1 LDDISTSS
9 LFILL
14 GILILLSAYFSSSE
28 TGMMSINRYRLKHL
42 ENEGNKAAI
51 RVRKLIDRPD
61 RLIGLILIGNNL
73 VNIAAS
79 IIAGIIGSRLLGDDV
94 LGLVLTT
101 VILTFV
107 VLIFAEVTPK
117 TVAALYPEKVAFP
130 SSFIL
135 APLLLVFYPFVFLIN
150 GITNGLLALF
160 RISPSD
166 GSSDSLSRE
175 ELRTVVFEA
184 GAMIPKKHQDMLVGI
199 LDLEKVTAEDIMVP
213 RSDIV
218 AIDIN
223 DDWKDIQKRLVNA
236 QHTRVLLYRDSIDD
250 AVGFV
255 HVRDALRLLSRDQF
269 TKASLLRAVREI
281 YFTPESTPLH
291 TLMYKFQAAKERIG
305 LVVDEYGDIQGLVT
319 LEDILEEIIGDFTTS
334 FLPDHSKEANLQQD
348 GSVLIDGSVNVRE
361 LNKELDWHFPT
372 EGPKT
377 LNGLILEYL
386 EDIPQANISLRLAG
400 YPIEIVEMKDNMVKT
415 VRVMPKLF
423 RTENGRDAS
432 SLSG

>member
-14 GILILLSAYFSSSE
+14 GILVFLSAYFSSSE
-28 TGMMSINRYRLKHL
+28 TSMMSINRYRLKHL
-42 ENEGNKAAI
+42 GNEGNKGAL
-51 RVRKLIDRPD
+51 RVQRLLERPD

-79 IIAGIIGSRLLGDDV
+79 AVATVIGIRLYGDMGIAIATI
-94 LGLVLTT
+94 VLTL
-101 VILTFV
+101 VIL
-107 VLIFAEVTPK
+107 IFSEVTPK
-117 TVAALYPEKVAFP
+117 TIAALYPEKVSFP
-130 SSFIL
+130 ASFIL
-135 APLLLVFYPFVFLIN
+135 LPMLKVLYPLVFLVN
-150 GITNGLLALF
+150 SITNVILSIL
-160 RISPSD
+160 RISTVEND
-166 GSSDSLSRE
+166 DNSLSRE
-175 ELRTVVFEA
+175 ELRTVVHEA

-223 DDWKDIQKRLVNA
+223 HDWKDIQKQLVNS

-255 HVRDALRLLSRDQF
+255 HVRDALRLLSKDQF
-269 TKASLLRAVREI
+269 TKSSLLRAVREI

-291 TLMYKFQAAKERIG
+291 TLMYKFQAVKERIG

-334 FLPDHSKEANLQQD
+334 ILPDHSKETDTQQD
-348 GSVLIDGSVNVRE
+348 GSVVVDGSANVRE
-361 LNKELDWHFPT
+361 LNKEMSWHFPT

-377 LNGLILEYL
+377 LNGIILEYL
-386 EDIPQANISLRLAG
+386 EDIPQANIGLRLAG
-400 YPIEIVEMKDNMVKT
+400 YPIEILEMKDNMVKT
-415 VRVMPKLF
+415 VRVMPEYYK
-423 RTENGRDAS
+423 AS
-432 SLSG
+432 DQVSFD

>member
-1 LDDISTSS
+1 LEDIATSS
-9 LFILL
+9 LFVIL
-14 GILILLSAYFSSSE
+14 GILILFSAYFSSSE

-42 ENEGNKAAI
+42 ENEGHAGAQ
-51 RVRKLIDRPD
+51 RVQKLLQRPD

-73 VNIAAS
+73 VNVFAS
-79 IIAGIIGSRLLGDDV
+79 IIAAQICVRMFGDLGVAIAGVALTIIL
-94 LGLVLTT
+94 
-101 VILTFV
+101 
-107 VLIFAEVTPK
+107 LIFAEVTPK
-117 TVAALYPEKVAFP
+117 TLAALHPEKISFP
-130 SSFIL
+130 SSLIL
-135 APLLLVFYPFVFLIN
+135 SPLLFVFMPIVVALN
-150 GITNGLLALF
+150 WITNGILALF
-160 RISPSD
+160 KINPQNINGD
-166 GSSDSLSRE
+166 TLSQE
-175 ELRTVVFEA
+175 ELRTVVYEA
-184 GAMIPKKHQDMLVGI
+184 GTMIPKKHQEMLVGI

-213 RSDIV
+213 RSDIM

-223 DDWKDIQKRLVNA
+223 DEWKDIQKRLVNA

-255 HVRDALRLLSRDQF
+255 HVRDALRLLSKDQF

-281 YFTPESTPLH
+281 YFTPDSTPLH

-348 GSVLIDGSVNVRE
+348 GSVLIDGSANIRE
-361 LNKELDWHFPT
+361 LNKELDWQFPT

-386 EDIPQANISLRLAG
+386 EDIPEANISLRLAG
-400 YPIEIVEMKDNMVKT
+400 YPIEVIEMKDNMVKT
-415 VRVMPKLF
+415 LRVIPEF
-423 RTENGRDAS
+423 YRNGEMKS
-432 SLSG
+432 SE

>member
-1 LDDISTSS
+1 
-9 LFILL
+9 
-14 GILILLSAYFSSSE
+14 
-28 TGMMSINRYRLKHL
+28 MSINRYRLKHL
-42 ENEGNKAAI
+42 ENEGHKGAI
-51 RVRKLIDRPD
+51 RVQRLLQRPD

-73 VNIAAS
+73 VNIGAS
-79 IIAGIIGSRLLGDDV
+79 AIATVLCIRLFGDAWGV
-94 LGLVLTT
+94 LIAT
-101 VILTFV
+101 ISLTFV
-107 VLIFAEVTPK
+107 ILIFAEVTPK
-117 TVAALYPEKVAFP
+117 TLAALYPDKIAFP

-135 APLLLVFYPFVFLIN
+135 QPLLFVMYPFVYLIN
-150 GITNGLLALF
+150 GITNGILALF
-160 RISPSD
+160 RINPSG
-166 GSSDSLSRE
+166 GSGDSLSKE

-184 GAMIPKKHQDMLVGI
+184 GAMIPKRHQDMLVGI
-199 LDLEKVTAEDIMVP
+199 LDLEKVTAEDIMVK
-213 RSDIV
+213 RSEIV

-223 DDWKDIQKRLVNA
+223 DEWKDIQKQLVIS

-255 HVRDALRLLSRDQF
+255 HVRDALRLLSKDQF

-334 FLPDHSKEANLQQD
+334 ILPDHSKEANVQQD
-348 GSVLIDGSVNVRE
+348 GSVVLDGSANIRD
-361 LNKELDWHFPT
+361 LNKEMDWNFPT

-400 YPIEIVEMKDNMVKT
+400 YPIEILEMKDNMVKT
-415 VRVMPKLF
+415 VRVMPKYF
-423 RTENGRDAS
+423 RQEDYNLNTDRP
-432 SLSG
+432 

>member
-1 LDDISTSS
+1 
-9 LFILL
+9 
-14 GILILLSAYFSSSE
+14 
-28 TGMMSINRYRLKHL
+28 MMSINRYRLKHL

-223 DDWKDIQKRLVNA
+223 DDWKDIQKLLVNA

-415 VRVMPKLF
+415 VRVMPKLY

>member
-1 LDDISTSS
+1 MEDISTTT
-9 LFILL
+9 LL
-14 GILILLSAYFSSSE
+14 IALGVLILLSAYFSSSE

-42 ENEGNKAAI
+42 DNEGNRAAK
-51 RVRKLIDRPD
+51 RVQKLLDRLD

-79 IIAGIIGSRLLGDDV
+79 AIATIICTRWFGESWGVVA
-94 LGLVLTT
+94 TT
-101 VILTFV
+101 FGLTFIL
-107 VLIFAEVTPK
+107 LIFAEVTPK
-117 TVAALYPEKVAFP
+117 TLAALYPEKIAFP

-135 APLLLVFYPFVFLIN
+135 RPLMVIMYPFVAFIN
-150 GITNGLLALF
+150 GITNGILAILK
-160 RISPSD
+160 INPTD
-166 GSSDSLSRE
+166 GSDNSLSRE
-175 ELRTVVFEA
+175 ELRTVVYEA
-184 GAMIPKKHQDMLVGI
+184 GNMIPKRHQEMLVGI

-213 RSDIV
+213 RNEIV

-223 DDWKDIQKRLVNA
+223 DEWKDIQRQLINA

-255 HVRDALRLLSRDQF
+255 HARDALRLLSKDQF

-291 TLMYKFQAAKERIG
+291 TLMYKFQAEKERIA
-305 LVVDEYGDIQGLVT
+305 LVVDEYGDIMGLVT

-334 FLPDHSKEANLQQD
+334 MVPDHSKEAHTQQD
-348 GSVLIDGSVNVRE
+348 GSVLVDGSANIRD
-361 LNKELDWHFPT
+361 LNKEMDWQFPT

-386 EDIPQANISLRLAG
+386 EEIPENKVSIRLAG
-400 YPIEIVEMKDNMVKT
+400 YPIEIVDISENMVKT
-415 VRVMPKLF
+415 VRVMPHFFLDP
-423 RTENGRDAS
+423 NGHAAE
-432 SLSG
+432 

>member
-1 LDDISTSS
+1 MEDIATSS
-9 LFILL
+9 LFIIL
-14 GILILLSAYFSSSE
+14 GVLILLSAYFSSSE

-42 ENEGNKAAI
+42 ENEGHAGAQ
-51 RVRKLIDRPD
+51 RVQKLLQRPD

-73 VNIAAS
+73 VNVFAS
-79 IIAGIIGSRLLGDDV
+79 IIAAQICVRLFGDLGVAIAGVALTIIL
-94 LGLVLTT
+94 
-101 VILTFV
+101 
-107 VLIFAEVTPK
+107 LIFAEVTPK
-117 TVAALYPEKVAFP
+117 TLAALHPEKISFP
-130 SSFIL
+130 SSLIL
-135 APLLLVFYPFVFLIN
+135 SPLLFIFMPIVVALN
-150 GITNGLLALF
+150 WITNGILALF
-160 RISPSD
+160 KINPQNINGD
-166 GSSDSLSRE
+166 TLSQE
-175 ELRTVVFEA
+175 ELRTVVYEA
-184 GAMIPKKHQDMLVGI
+184 GTMIPKKHQEMLVGI

-213 RSDIV
+213 RSDIM

-223 DDWKDIQKRLVNA
+223 DEWKDIQKQLVNA

-255 HVRDALRLLSRDQF
+255 HVRDALRLLSKDQF

-281 YFTPESTPLH
+281 YFTPDSTPLH

-348 GSVLIDGSVNVRE
+348 GSVLIDGSANIRE
-361 LNKELDWHFPT
+361 LNKELDWQFPT

-386 EDIPQANISLRLAG
+386 EDIPEANISLRLAG
-400 YPIEIVEMKDNMVKT
+400 YPIEVIEMKDNMVKT
-415 VRVMPKLF
+415 LRVIPEFYRNEETK
-423 RTENGRDAS
+423 S
-432 SLSG
+432 SE

>member
-1 LDDISTSS
+1 LEDITTSS
-9 LFILL
+9 LFIIL
-14 GILILLSAYFSSSE
+14 GVLILLSAYFSSSE

-42 ENEGNKAAI
+42 ENEGHKGAL
-51 RVRKLIDRPD
+51 RVQKLLQRPD

-79 IIAGIIGSRLLGDDV
+79 SIATIICMRLFGH
-94 LGLVLTT
+94 LGLGVATAITTLSLTL
-101 VILTFV
+101 VI
-107 VLIFAEVTPK
+107 LIFAEVTPK
-117 TVAALYPEKVAFP
+117 TLAALYPEKISFP
-130 SSFIL
+130 SSLIL
-135 APLLLVFYPFVFLIN
+135 LPLLTLLYPFVYLVN
-150 GITNGLLALF
+150 GICNGLLALM
-160 RISPSD
+160 RVRPAGGGD
-166 GSSDSLSRE
+166 DTNSLSRE
-175 ELRTVVFEA
+175 ELRTVVHEA

-213 RSDIV
+213 RSDIM

-223 DDWKDIQKRLVNA
+223 DEWKDIQKQLVNA
-236 QHTRVLLYRDSIDD
+236 QHTRVLVYRDSIDD

-255 HVRDALRLLSRDQF
+255 HVRDALRLLSKDQF

-348 GSVLIDGSVNVRE
+348 GSVLLDGSANIRE
-361 LNKELDWHFPT
+361 LNKELDWQFPT

-386 EDIPQANISLRLAG
+386 EDIPEANISLRLAG
-400 YPIEIVEMKDNMVKT
+400 YPIEVLEMKDNMVKT
-415 VRVMPKLF
+415 VRVIPEF
-423 RTENGRDAS
+423 YRDGVMNS
-432 SLSG
+432 SE

>member
-1 LDDISTSS
+1 
-9 LFILL
+9 
-14 GILILLSAYFSSSE
+14 
-28 TGMMSINRYRLKHL
+28 M
-42 ENEGNKAAI
+42 
-51 RVRKLIDRPD
+51 
-61 RLIGLILIGNNL
+61 LIGNNL
-73 VNIAAS
+73 VNIGAS
-79 IIAGIIGSRLLGDDV
+79 AIATVLCIRLFGDAWGV
-94 LGLVLTT
+94 LIAT
-101 VILTFV
+101 ISLTFV
-107 VLIFAEVTPK
+107 ILIFAEVTPK
-117 TVAALYPEKVAFP
+117 TLAALYPDKIAFP

-135 APLLLVFYPFVFLIN
+135 QPLLFVMYPFVYLIN
-150 GITNGLLALF
+150 GITNGILALF
-160 RISPSD
+160 RINPSG
-166 GSSDSLSRE
+166 GSGDSLSKE

-184 GAMIPKKHQDMLVGI
+184 GAMIPKRHQDMLVGI
-199 LDLEKVTAEDIMVP
+199 LDLEKVTAEDIMVK
-213 RSDIV
+213 RSEIV

-223 DDWKDIQKRLVNA
+223 DEWKDIQKQLVIS

-255 HVRDALRLLSRDQF
+255 HVRDALRLLSKDQF

-334 FLPDHSKEANLQQD
+334 ILPDHSKEANVQQD
-348 GSVLIDGSVNVRE
+348 GSVVLDGSANIRD
-361 LNKELDWHFPT
+361 LNKEMDWNFPT

-400 YPIEIVEMKDNMVKT
+400 YPIEILEMKDNMVKT
-415 VRVMPKLF
+415 VRVMPKYF
-423 RTENGRDAS
+423 RQEDYNLNTDRP
-432 SLSG
+432 

>member
-1 LDDISTSS
+1 MDNISTSS

-14 GILILLSAYFSSSE
+14 GVLIFLSAFFSSSE

-42 ENEGNKAAI
+42 ENEGHKGAI
-51 RVRKLIDRPD
+51 RVQKLLQRPD

-79 IIAGIIGSRLLGDDV
+79 MVAGVIGVRLLGDV
-94 LGLVLTT
+94 WGLAITT

-117 TVAALYPEKVAFP
+117 TMAALYPEKIAFP
-130 SSFIL
+130 TSFIL
-135 APLLLVFYPFVFLIN
+135 IPLLLLFYPFVYLVN
-150 GITNGLLALF
+150 GITNGILALF
-160 RISPSD
+160 RISPAD
-166 GSSDSLSRE
+166 GSGDSLSRE

-361 LNKELDWHFPT
+361 LNKELDWNFPT

-400 YPIEIVEMKDNMVKT
+400 YPLEIVEMKDNMVKT
-415 VRVMPKLF
+415 VRVMPRLY
-423 RTENGRDAS
+423 RTESGKDAS

>member
-1 LDDISTSS
+1 MDDISTGS

-14 GILILLSAYFSSSE
+14 GILILFSAYFSSSE

-135 APLLLVFYPFVFLIN
+135 APLLLVFYPFVYLVN

-166 GSSDSLSRE
+166 GSGDSLSRE

-415 VRVMPKLF
+415 VRVMPKLY
-423 RTENGRDAS
+423 RADSGRDAS